1 MLSMTLIVC
10 AILFLT
16 LSVMSSLSRSS
27 EQPQG
32 TLDPYLRSDR
42 RKPESV
48 LGLREVCRSVLNT
61 NSLRFVA
68 ANAPAEVVSSYGT
81 EQQRLAR
88 LSLQVASA
96 ALVQRL
102 AHDSD
107 FLGSSPTL
115 RSPLSK
121 LKGALLLGVCTV
133 GRVGLAIVRGL
144 STGIP
149 QRLQILVSAKIL
161 TNVGNLLVDTER
173 GDKPTSKALSEER
186 ILCSAPT
193 DVSHEE
199 SSLDAV
205 RDDVLRALRVSLPND
220 LSRLIFLAILRD
232 NNSGHY
238 YHPEVARRFSVEVAD
253 RAMLACHHQ
262 IYERVVALPLE
273 DLTDQLDA
281 YLATVRAPKERLIES
296 WTKLRAY
303 RATIPMDADPISTE
317 IFFMKVGVAVAILEA
332 RLPGRI
338 Q

>member
-1 MLSMTLIVC
+1 MLSMTLLVGT
-10 AILFLT
+10 ILALLVLT
-16 LSVMSSLSRSS
+16 SLSRSS
-27 EQPQG
+27 ERPPR

-42 RKPESV
+42 REPDSM
-48 LGLREVCRSVLNT
+48 LGLREVCRSVLNA

-88 LSLQVASA
+88 LSLRVASA
-96 ALVQRL
+96 VLVQRL
-102 AHDSD
+102 AHDGRLIGD
-107 FLGSSPTL
+107 SSRTL
-115 RSPLSK
+115 QSPLSK
-121 LKGALLLGVCTV
+121 LKGALLLAVCTI
-133 GRVGLAIVRGL
+133 GRAGLGVLRGL

-149 QRLQILVSAKIL
+149 QRLQILVSARIL
-161 TNVGNLLVDTER
+161 TNVGNLLVDTEY
-173 GDKPTSKALSEER
+173 DDQPTPKPVTEEQ
-186 ILCSAPT
+186 ILCEAPT
-193 DVSHEE
+193 EVSHEE
-199 SSLDAV
+199 SSQDAV
-205 RDDVLRALRVSLPND
+205 RDDVLRALRASLPND

-238 YHPEVARRFSVEVAD
+238 YHPEVAQRFSVEVAD
-253 RAMLACHHQ
+253 RAMLACHHH

-281 YLATVRAPKERLIES
+281 YLATVRAPKERSIES

>member
-1 MLSMTLIVC
+1 
-10 AILFLT
+10 
-16 LSVMSSLSRSS
+16 
-27 EQPQG
+27 
-32 TLDPYLRSDR
+32 
-42 RKPESV
+42 
-48 LGLREVCRSVLNT
+48 LNT

-68 ANAPAEVVSSYGT
+68 ANAPAEIVSDYGT

-88 LSLQVASA
+88 LSLQIASA
-96 ALVQRL
+96 VLVQRL
-102 AHDSD
+102 AYADG
-107 FLGSSPTL
+107 FVGSSSSL
-115 RSPLSK
+115 RSPLWK
-121 LKGALLLGVCTV
+121 LKGALLLAVCTL
-133 GRVGLAIVRGL
+133 GRAGLEVLRGL
-144 STGIP
+144 RAGIP

-161 TNVGNLLVDTER
+161 TNVGNLLVDTES
-173 GDKPTSKALSEER
+173 GYKTISKALSDER
-186 ILCSAPT
+186 ILCETSTA
-193 DVSHEE
+193 VSHEE
-199 SSLDAV
+199 PSSLDAV
-205 RDDVLRALRVSLPND
+205 RDDILRALRVSLPND

-238 YHPEVARRFSVEVAD
+238 YHPEVAQRFSVEVAD
-253 RAMLACHHQ
+253 QAMLACHHQ

-281 YLATVRAPKERLIES
+281 YMATVRAPKERLIES